1 MSVRTA
7 GWIGGA
13 GGLLAVGVAA
23 YLFANGDSLAAIKI
37 LLATFFLPSLTL
49 FAVAGW
55 RIVRSPG
62 WYRDP
67 GAVLGLMFLWGCVLV
82 LGPILLYM
90 PWAPMAF
97 PVDEMPF
104 PLPVIVWI
112 GVPVVTVGAAFGMV
126 WAAVVDWREGD
137 RARAVWT
144 AVLLGLIGLTL
155 ALRLGT

>member
-13 GGLLAVGVAA
+13 IVLLAVGLAA
-23 YLFANGDSLAAIKI
+23 YLFVSGDSLAAIKI
-37 LLATFFLPSLTL
+37 LLATFFLPSLAL
-49 FAVAGW
+49 FVVAGW
-55 RIVRSPG
+55 RVVRLPG
-62 WYRDP
+62 WYRDV

-82 LGPILLYM
+82 LGPILLYL

-97 PVDEMPF
+97 PLEEMPF

-112 GVPVVTVGAAFGMV
+112 GVPLVTVGATFGMV
-126 WAAVVDWREGD
+126 WAAVLDWRHGD

-144 AVLLGLIGLTL
+144 AVLLGLIGLVL